1 MIINTYKT
9 DNIYWRN
16 FKEMRNN
23 KNGKFIGVK
32 KTLQKFSV
40 LILHFDSF
48 RSHQNDKE
56 EKDAYKFN

>member
-40 LILHFDSF
+40 LILLFDSF
-48 RSHQNDKE
+48 RSHKNDKE